1 MSSPVTFTTSGTV
14 QAQDGTYLTRA
25 ADEELFQLCRQGDYA
40 YILTSR
46 QMGKSS
52 LMVATA
58 ARLQGEQIQ
67 TAIVDLQRLGAQTT
81 DANSWYLGVLTV
93 LARKLRIL
101 PQLMA
106 WWEENAGLGAAQR
119 FLQFIEDLV
128 LPRVAERLVV
138 FIDEIDSTLS
148 LDFTDDFFIA
158 LRYCFTARAENP

>member
-1 MSSPVTFTTSGTV
+1 
-14 QAQDGTYLTRA
+14 
-25 ADEELFQLCRQGDYA
+25 
-40 YILTSR
+40 
-46 QMGKSS
+46 MGKSS

-58 ARLQGEQIQ
+58 ERLQGEGIQ

-101 PQLMA
+101 PQLMI

-128 LPRVAERLVV
+128 LPRV
-138 FIDEIDSTLS
+138 T
-148 LDFTDDFFIA
+148 
-158 LRYCFTARAENP
+158 RAAGGVYR